1 MSADRDARWR
11 QAAALTVLDLASGDH
26 LLGER
31 RARRM
36 LKLAARQG
44 KRAAGPRRS
53 AALAGL
59 SVLLWRPPHLVVL
72 DAMAW
77 LDLIAPFQNDIAG
90 DRRLDEAMTLAGV
103 ALTMAA
109 GSGAAATRRWAGIAG
124 PDMCAR
130 VRAMTTEPPAS
141 RAAAP
146 DAGGPAPTTG
156 AALDPLPV
164 AASVQPRIPFS
175 LSPASAS
182 CRFGPG
188 RTWRS
193 RTTR

>member
-1 MSADRDARWR
+1 MSAGRDARWR

-44 KRAAGPRRS
+44 DRAAGPRRS

-72 DAMAW
+72 DALAW

-90 DRRLDEAMTLAGV
+90 DRQLDEAMTLAGV

-130 VRAMTTEPPAS
+130 VRDMTTEPPAS
-141 RAAAP
+141 
-146 DAGGPAPTTG
+146 G
-156 AALDPLPV
+156 AAIGSLPTPGEPVDPLPV

-182 CRFGPG
+182 CRVGPG

>member
-1 MSADRDARWR
+1 MSAGRDARWR

-26 LLGER
+26 LLAER

-44 KRAAGPRRS
+44 DRAAGPRRS

-72 DAMAW
+72 DALAW

-90 DRRLDEAMTLAGV
+90 DRQLDEAMTLAGI

-109 GSGAAATRRWAGIAG
+109 GNGAAATRRWAGIAG

-130 VRAMTTEPPAS
+130 VRDMTTEPPAS

-146 DAGGPAPTTG
+146 DAG
-156 AALDPLPV
+156 AALGPLPV

-182 CRFGPG
+182 CRVGPG